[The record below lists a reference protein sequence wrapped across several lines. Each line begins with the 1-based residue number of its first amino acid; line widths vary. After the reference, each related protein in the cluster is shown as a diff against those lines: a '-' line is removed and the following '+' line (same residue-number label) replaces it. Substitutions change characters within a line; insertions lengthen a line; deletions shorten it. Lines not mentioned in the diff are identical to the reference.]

1 MPALDEVALRGQ
13 PVGAW
18 PTNREARAIRPV
30 DTWTAGH
37 DGVPPTPV
45 LEASASGM
53 DPENGAGA
61 LSAESPLAAL
71 QARTGADRRPS

>member
-1 MPALDEVALRGQ
+1 MPALDEVAQGGR

-18 PTNREARAIRPV
+18 PTNGEDRAIRPV

-37 DGVPPTPV
+37 DGVHRTPAP
-45 LEASASGM
+45 EASASGM

-61 LSAESPLAAL
+61 LSADSPLATL
-71 QARTGADRRPS
+71 QARTGADRRPT